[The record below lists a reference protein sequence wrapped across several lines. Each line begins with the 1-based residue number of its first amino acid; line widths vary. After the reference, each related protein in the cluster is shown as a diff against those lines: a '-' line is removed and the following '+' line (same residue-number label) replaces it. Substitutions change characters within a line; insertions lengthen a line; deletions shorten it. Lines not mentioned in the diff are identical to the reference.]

1 MKTFNDFLNEKVDTL
16 DTLHDPG
23 IRSYYSRH
31 RVTPQNRKDFETIRK
46 IILITLEAGP
56 TARRRLSMLLKQL
69 ATTSV
74 PEILP
79 LVNQL
84 GTLTAQDG
92 RDARKLFD
100 PDDIEH
106 DITDPAHELDKDDAE
121 DTDDEDGLSV
131 GDDIDRTFRR

>member
-1 MKTFNDFLNEKVDTL
+1 MKTFRNFLEEVDTL

-56 TARRRLSMLLKQL
+56 SARRRLSMLLNQL
-69 ATTSV
+69 GKFV
-74 PEILP
+74 PEIQP
-79 LVNQL
+79 LVSQL
-84 GTLTAQDG
+84 GVLTAQDG

-100 PDDIEH
+100 PTDIDQ
-106 DITDPAHELDKDDAE
+106 DILHPDEEEGDPSSETGE
-121 DTDDEDGLSV
+121 EEFDTGDDE
-131 GDDIDRTFRR
+131 IDKFRV